1 MSSRMPKLDR
11 LLTLAHSL
19 AERAEGMTLDEMA
32 ELLEVNRRTA
42 ERMRDVI
49 ANHFDLEVI
58 QDGRSKQWRI
68 SGRLGRMFTKPT
80 ATELATLAEEVNA
93 LRSSG
98 QSARADIL
106 ATLLAKVQ
114 SALDLSARSRIGPDI
129 EALNI
134 AQRMFVPAGP
144 GIHVPRETFAAIQQ
158 AIMAGMMV
166 EFQYQADGK
175 PAPEWRRVTPYG
187 LVQGPL
193 SYLIGEMLGKHAQ
206 PMLYRLDRMT
216 EVKTSN
222 RIAEKGA
229 DFDIDEWMSRS
240 FGIWQGEIYPVSL
253 KVLPHAANRARQ
265 WRFHRHQVMEELEDN
280 TLRIQFTA
288 GGLKELAQHLC
299 SWAGDVVIESPAELH
314 CEYTGIANSVLAV
327 TLPAPKS

>member
-11 LLTLAHSL
+11 LLTLAHGL

-58 QDGRSKQWRI
+58 QDGRSKHWRI
-68 SGRLGRMFTKPT
+68 AGRLGRMFTKPT
-80 ATELATLAEEVNA
+80 ATELATLDEEINA

-98 QSARADIL
+98 QNARADVL
-106 ATLLAKVQ
+106 AALLAKVQ
-114 SALDLSARSRIGPDI
+114 SALDLSARARIGPDV

-134 AQRMFVPAGP
+134 AQRIFVPAGP
-144 GIHVPRETFAAIQQ
+144 GIPVPRETFAAIQQ
-158 AIMAGMMV
+158 AIMAGVMV
-166 EFQYQADGK
+166 EFRYQADGR
-175 PAPEWRRVTPYG
+175 PLPEWRRVTPYG

-193 SYLIGEMLGKHAQ
+193 SYLIGKMPGENR

-216 EVKTSN
+216 TVEASN
-222 RIAEKGA
+222 RIAEKEP

-240 FGIWQGEIYPVSL
+240 FGIWQGEIYPVL
-253 KVLPHAANRARQ
+253 LRVLPHAANRARQ
-265 WRFHRHQVMEELEDN
+265 WRFHRHQVAEQLEDGG
-280 TLRIQFTA
+280 LRIQFTA
-288 GGLKELAQHLC
+288 GGLRELAQHLC
-299 SWAGDVVIESPAELH
+299 SWAGDIVIESPAELQR
-314 CEYTGIANSVLAV
+314 EYIEIANSVLAM
-327 TLPAPKS
+327 TLPAANS